1 MPDMIRSGA
10 AYLASALKKS
20 ASTSVTMTR
29 GTESRSVL
37 AVVGKSTF
45 ESVDQNGVTESWESR
60 DFIVYATDLPFGE
73 PQRHDRIAE
82 TVGGIV
88 RVYQVSAPR
97 GVPLFHYS
105 DAFQSAVRIHTTRV
119 D

>member
-1 MPDMIRSGA
+1 MSDMIRAGA
-10 AYLASALKKS
+10 AFLASTLKKS
-20 ASTSVTMTR
+20 ASASVTMTR

-60 DFIVYATDLPFGE
+60 DFIIHATDLPFGE
-73 PQRHDRIAE
+73 PQRHDKITE
-82 TVGGIV
+82 TIGNVL